1 MLYLLFLLKWI
12 CSIQKNYF
20 DVKKATFF
28 LSATVYRQ
36 AMKLK
41 RWGPAKRINEKFQ
54 PNLCCPF

>member
-28 LSATVYRQ
+28 LSATVQ
-36 AMKLK
+36 QTTLFA
-41 RWGPAKRINEKFQ
+41 IQ
-54 PNLCCPF
+54 HLCSWLQMG

>member
-28 LSATVYRQ
+28 LSATVVSGVSGIWR
-36 AMKLK
+36 MSGGVWLMPE
-41 RWGPAKRINEKFQ
+41 GH
-54 PNLCCPF
+54 